1 MRRQLRS
8 YVGPSTGGDRR
19 SMRHVLVL
27 VVAPA
32 RSPRHSEARLLDT
45 TSVLRVRVRGPR
57 YGKRV
62 RVCGVDNCEFERP
75 VRVRQVLGRALER
88 GGRRLG
94 WVDGF
99 CAEFRPAC

>member
-1 MRRQLRS
+1 
-8 YVGPSTGGDRR
+8 
-19 SMRHVLVL
+19 MRHVPAL

-32 RSPRHSEARLLDT
+32 RCPRHAEARLLDT

-57 YGKRV
+57 YGKCV
-62 RVCGVDNCEFERP
+62 RGCGVDNCEFERS
-75 VRVRQVLGRALER
+75 VRVRQVQGRARER

-99 CAEFRPAC
+99 GAEFRPAC